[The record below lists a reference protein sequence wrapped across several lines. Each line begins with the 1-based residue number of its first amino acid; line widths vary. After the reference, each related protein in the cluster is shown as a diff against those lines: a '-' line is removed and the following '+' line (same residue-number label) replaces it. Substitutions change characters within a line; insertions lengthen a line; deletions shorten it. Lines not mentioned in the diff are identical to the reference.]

1 MSLYEPVEPKKSV
14 DLLTEY
20 ILTSNRII
28 YCHFYMECGNEFTKK
43 IDFHG
48 KEIKVCNTHFIE
60 IKNS

>member
-43 IDFHG
+43 IDYHG
-48 KEIKVCNTHFIE
+48 K
-60 IKNS
+60 